1 MIADLV
7 WVTRHRSFLY
17 FIGMA
22 SPVSVFNRVV
32 RLAIT
37 LMIPLLNIFVLN
49 WVEHVSNEI
58 RGISPPF
65 WYLFSHTLNIAIIDT
80 VSTKCYIEGM
90 IDDEQEYKALQKL
103 CRNEFYQFTTPVPK
117 DIKKKWSKAPDVFM
131 CPHWVFSE
139 EYALSKKDFGMHWH
153 TPGVMD
159 GGIIF
164 DAHIGTGNTLY
175 TKTVRDGIVELGII
189 DHQEIDLERGR
200 NRMISIQLSADVI
213 YDVHSDGGTGKI
225 NISYFDDPA
234 YILWTVQYFD
244 YIANEEKFVV
254 VRARTRN
261 EAKVIAWANS
271 CYKHNVLNPETFN
284 AYKYT
289 EPNVLTVDTE
299 RITKPVMEHYLTVCK
314 MYDEK
319 EGIEDDD

>member
-1 MIADLV
+1 
-7 WVTRHRSFLY
+7 
-17 FIGMA
+17 
-22 SPVSVFNRVV
+22 
-32 RLAIT
+32 
-37 LMIPLLNIFVLN
+37 
-49 WVEHVSNEI
+49 
-58 RGISPPF
+58 
-65 WYLFSHTLNIAIIDT
+65 
-80 VSTKCYIEGM
+80 M

-103 CRNEFYQFTTPVPK
+103 CRNEIYQFTTQVPEH
-117 DIKKKWSKAPDVFM
+117 IKKTWSKAPDHFM

-139 EYALSKKDFGMHWH
+139 EYALSKKEFSLHWH

-164 DAHIGTGNTLY
+164 DAFIGTGNTLY
-175 TKTVRDGIVELGII
+175 TKTIQDGFIELGII
-189 DHQEIDLERGR
+189 DHQEIELERGR
-200 NRMISIQLSADVI
+200 NRMISIQVSEDFT
-213 YDVHSDGGTGKI
+213 YDIHPKDGAGKI
-225 NISYFDDPA
+225 SISYFDDPA

-261 EAKVIAWANS
+261 EAKVIAWAES
-271 CYKHNVLNPETFN
+271 CYSSKDINPETFN

-299 RITKPVMEHYLTVCK
+299 RITKPVMEHQLLLCK